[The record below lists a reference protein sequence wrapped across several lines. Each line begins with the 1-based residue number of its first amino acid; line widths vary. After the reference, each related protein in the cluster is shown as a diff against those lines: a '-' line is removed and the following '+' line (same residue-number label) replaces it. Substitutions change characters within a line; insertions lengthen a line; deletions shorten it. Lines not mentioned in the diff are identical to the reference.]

1 MFSSFILGECG
12 LDDWSVNSEI
22 VRAVADSPLGPY
34 TMAERVA
41 GPFAHEPNLAQGR
54 LPGGE
59 LILLG
64 TMNRHKQPPPAGL
77 INCSRAARGEKRVA
91 EADMPPPKD
100 TYAWVAKTPQGM
112 AAAEPM
118 LVLNSTRYDND
129 PNVHHTNRTAVCD
142 TNLAGAILPNGSL
155 VGVWRHCETVNLHTV
170 PHSLLAVDAK
180 DPLTYTPSNEVNCA
194 HTPSRV
200 GSLQGLTANCLQSL
214 SSPTRARK
222 TRTSTCRAT
231 WCTRCCMTSR
241 SRAARTA
248 RSAAGPAAATPSAW
262 IMGAPSRIRRLTH
275 GVRRFH
281 FLCRASRLANLESIT
296 IADGTVQW
304 REDDESVS
312 TELLYLRARPHLLLG
327 DDGNPTHL
335 STGARPT
342 RASDYVYTLVVPI
355 EP

>member
-1 MFSSFILGECG
+1 
-12 LDDWSVNSEI
+12 
-22 VRAVADSPLGPY
+22 
-34 TMAERVA
+34 
-41 GPFAHEPNLAQGR
+41 
-54 LPGGE
+54 
-59 LILLG
+59 
-64 TMNRHKQPPPAGL
+64 
-77 INCSRAARGEKRVA
+77 
-91 EADMPPPKD
+91 MPPPKD

-129 PNVHHTNRTAVCD
+129 PGVHHTNRTAVCD

-194 HTPSRV
+194 HTSSRV
-200 GSLQGLTANCLQSL
+200 GSLQGLTVCCWQSL

-248 RSAAGPAAATPSAW
+248 RSAAGPAAGTPAPPAPKPCNLGPIAAPGPARNRRATLPTGTQFGLAQPQKHTIWPRPAWKSPKLAQSGPGWPPMAIALPIIETFPFPNLWPCPGRLWPTGSPGPGPSQA
-262 IMGAPSRIRRLTH
+262 
-275 GVRRFH
+275 
-281 FLCRASRLANLESIT
+281 RAAYGQGLAQYVL
-296 IADGTVQW
+296 AF
-304 REDDESVS
+304 
-312 TELLYLRARPHLLLG
+312 
-327 DDGNPTHL
+327 PTFCNFWPQ
-335 STGARPT
+335 T
-342 RASDYVYTLVVPI
+342 
-355 EP
+355 